1 MAKATV
7 DFMAGG
13 EGLRASG
20 SQGPL
25 LSRRAMS
32 DISITHSIPVCRLR
46 VLSRHIFRCFN

>member
-7 DFMAGG
+7 DFVAGG

-32 DISITHSIPVCRLR
+32 DISITNSC
-46 VLSRHIFRCFN
+46 LSLESFISSHLQML